1 MAEQPRTLEELNAIV
16 CALEETYPLVGIKA
30 KLNDICASLESFDS
44 AAVAELTSK
53 IDGLSGLSAS
63 IASLQSTVSGL
74 SSQNNS
80 IQTTQ
85 EAIKAALDATAEDV
99 AIIEAALSDTASSSD
114 VAAILALAVDIQTDV
129 TELLQKNSLVNQDI
143 IINNSAT
150 LELGEVLI
158 NTGADA
164 LNVIV
169 NGNVTVSTITLTAAE
184 QVRANAICSKIST
197 VLGNVTA
204 SSTTPITFTNLSLI
218 DGDYTVEGSDM
229 DDSELRTITG
239 NLNIGQ
245 MVSSFN
251 IDYSHVSSVQNI
263 YILAQTAN
271 NASSVNFAGTDFSSI
286 DTGAGPHN
294 TEFPNATSVRIDG
307 PIRLLRAEN
316 AASIDLGM
324 TSTLS
329 GLNVYG
335 GDDTI
340 VHIDSLTTVSNLE
353 IVANEAHLPSLTSSG
368 NIDMQVNA
376 AVDLSSLA
384 TINNPI
390 DLNTC
395 PVVLLGSLVGLNS
408 PMTWNVETINLPH
421 AVVSVGGNIVSYA
434 ATSITISDG
443 AENVTGSPSAT
454 ITETGA

>member
-335 GDDTI
+335 GDDY
-340 VHIDSLTTVSNLE
+340 DC
-353 IVANEAHLPSLTSSG
+353 A
-368 NIDMQVNA
+368 
-376 AVDLSSLA
+376 
-384 TINNPI
+384 
-390 DLNTC
+390 
-395 PVVLLGSLVGLNS
+395 
-408 PMTWNVETINLPH
+408 
-421 AVVSVGGNIVSYA
+421 Y
-434 ATSITISDG
+434 
-443 AENVTGSPSAT
+443 
-454 ITETGA
+454 